1 MLTSL
6 TVFAAGFLCG
16 TAGVKILA
24 SKDAKKVYS
33 HTTAAV
39 LRAKDSVMETVTLI
53 RENAGDIL
61 AEAKAINAS
70 RAAEEERAV
79 VEDCGC
85 GKETCCR
92 DTETC
97 SGGTDVEEEADADGK
112 TE

>member
-1 MLTSL
+1 MLTKL
-6 TVFAAGFLCG
+6 AVFAAGLLCG

-53 RENAGDIL
+53 RENADDVL

-70 RAAEEERAV
+70 RAAEEEGTV

-85 GKETCCR
+85 GKDECCCEPE
-92 DTETC
+92 DGAEE
-97 SGGTDVEEEADADGK
+97 DVAADGK